1 MQFGVKTVF
10 AHDPLPGNLALEP
23 ITQKVGF
30 TLEAERNGAN
40 IRFPYSGAR
49 SAVIVNRLLKAGVP
63 VKLVGGASNQNPLI
77 ETAPNSQAWST
88 ATRDFD
94 VVVKTTSADPG
105 IGTTLRLP
113 RVGVYQPWT
122 ANIDEGWTRWVLDQ
136 YEFPFTTLHNTD
148 VIAGRLRSRFDAIV
162 LPDQTAKGI
171 LEGQTVLSLPAE
183 FRGGVGDKGW
193 QALKDFVDQGGTL
206 ISFGDACNLLV
217 DKLPLPVKELKRSML
232 PDQHD
237 GPGTILNLKVDT
249 SSPLGWGAAPASF
262 GFYMNSPF
270 FEVND
275 GVDPGKVHVVARYPN
290 TGVAASGYLKG
301 EEYMLG
307 RAAVV
312 AVETN
317 PGKVVLFGIR
327 PQHRAQTHAT
337 LPLLFNA
344 LYWSAEGDSPQVLT
358 Q

>member
-1 MQFGVKTVF
+1 M
-10 AHDPLPGNLALEP
+10 
-23 ITQKVGF
+23 
-30 TLEAERNGAN
+30 
-40 IRFPYSGAR
+40 
-49 SAVIVNRLLKAGVP
+49 
-63 VKLVGGASNQNPLI
+63 I
-77 ETAPNSQAWST
+77 ETAAGAQAWPA
-88 ATRDFD
+88 ATRDFE
-94 VVVKTTSADPG
+94 VTMKNTAAAPG
-105 IGTTLRLP
+105 FGTALRLP
-113 RVGVYQPWT
+113 RIGVYQSWT
-122 ANIDEGWTRWVLDQ
+122 ANIDEGWTRWVLDH
-136 YEFPFTTLHNTD
+136 YEFPYTTLHNAD

-162 LPDQTAKGI
+162 LPDQTSKSI
-171 LEGQTVLSLPAE
+171 LEGQTSPSTPAE
-183 FRGGVGDKGW
+183 YRGGLGDRGW

-217 DKLPLPVKELKRSML
+217 DKLPLPLKELKRSML

-237 GPGTILNLKVDT
+237 GPGTILNLQVDT
-249 SSPLGWGAAPASF
+249 ASPLGFGMAPATF

-270 FEVND
+270 FDVSD
-275 GVDPGKVHVVARYPN
+275 SFGSQKVRVVARYPN

-327 PQHRAQTHAT
+327 PQHRAQTHVT

-344 LYWSAEGDSPQVLT
+344 LYWSAEGDLT
-358 Q
+358 PAPSQ